1 MNFFNSITKMFNKDE
16 EDQFSRYGE
25 DYGKSIGGDNVDMI
39 NNRRG
44 YEGMDN
50 KMVDIST
57 CGDSEAAIE
66 LKVVKPESYSNVTEI
81 ADHLLNHRTVVLN
94 LESTNREIAKR
105 LIDFLAGVAY
115 SINGQL
121 RNVANNTYIITPCNV
136 DVADSPMK
144 LAEPKNVTPEE
155 QNAPTVNLTSDT
167 LF

>member
-1 MNFFNSITKMFNKDE
+1 MGLFNKITDMLSTKDPYVYEGEDDVAGENEELLNSRRGGYDNAETKM
-16 EDQFSRYGE
+16 
-25 DYGKSIGGDNVDMI
+25 
-39 NNRRG
+39 
-44 YEGMDN
+44 
-50 KMVDIST
+50 DIS
-57 CGDSEAAIE
+57 CGSSAAIE

-155 QNAPTVNLTSDT
+155 QAAPTVNLTSDT

>member
-1 MNFFNSITKMFNKDE
+1 MGFINKITSMLATKEDPYNYDE
-16 EDQFSRYGE
+16 LNDDVAGE
-25 DYGKSIGGDNVDMI
+25 NEELLS
-39 NNRRG
+39 RRG
-44 YEGMDN
+44 YDN
-50 KMVDIST
+50 AETKMDIST
-57 CGDSEAAIE
+57 SAAIE

-136 DVADSPMK
+136 DVAD
-144 LAEPKNVTPEE
+144 AEIKVSEAQ
-155 QNAPTVNLTSDT
+155 QNPNYQATNTNIGLTSDS

>member
-1 MNFFNSITKMFNKDE
+1 MGFINKITSMLATKDDPYNYDELGDDVAGENE
-16 EDQFSRYGE
+16 ELL
-25 DYGKSIGGDNVDMI
+25 
-39 NNRRG
+39 NRRG
-44 YEGMDN
+44 GYDN
-50 KMVDIST
+50 AETKMDIST
-57 CGDSEAAIE
+57 SAAIE

-121 RNVANNTYIITPCNV
+121 RNVANNPYIITPCNV

-144 LAEPKNVTPEE
+144 LAEPKNVTPDE
-155 QNAPTVNLTSDT
+155 QAAPTVNLTSDT